1 MDTNEI
7 DYWSNFYK
15 NFSNMKPSSFAIFV
29 LDYFKNYTTI
39 HNVIDLGCG
48 NGRDSYLLS
57 TAYKTTG
64 IDTSNKPIER
74 FNTSFILGDM
84 IHHDKSNY
92 DLLYSRF
99 TFHSLTDNQQEELI
113 KSICGNSYL
122 CIETRSSKGIESF
135 RLFGD
140 EHYRNFTSLDTLLI
154 LLNKYNFEILYQI
167 ESNGLAIYQNEDPI
181 CIRVIC
187 KKR

>member
-1 MDTNEI
+1 MNTHEI
-7 DYWSNFYK
+7 DYWNNFYK
-15 NFSNMKPSSFAIFV
+15 NFSNTQASSFATFV
-29 LDYFKNYTTI
+29 LDYFKNYTSI

-57 TAYKTTG
+57 TKYKTTG
-64 IDTSNKPIER
+64 IDISNKPIDSP
-74 FNTSFILGDM
+74 NTLFILGDM
-84 IHHDKSNY
+84 ILHDKSNY
-92 DLLYSRF
+92 ELLYSRF
-99 TFHSLTDNQQEELI
+99 TFHSLTDFQQEELI
-113 KSICGNSYL
+113 KSIHQNAYL
-122 CIETRSSKGIESF
+122 CIETRSSKGIDSF

-140 EHYRNFTSLDTLLI
+140 THFRNFTSLDTLLI
-154 LLNKYNFEILYQI
+154 LLNKYNFEVLYKI